1 MAFFWDGAV
10 IKWNGKEECYLRKE
24 RAESTELRILK
35 SLGARVQLAAPDAK
49 QLDILLKGWKGE
61 EEFDRWVN
69 TIVEDWHILNDLLL
83 SHQGTI
89 FQVDSLIFSGTAL
102 YLFEIKNYQGDFYI
116 QGDAWYTFSGNEIK
130 NPILQLKRT
139 ENLMRQ
145 LLKEHGFDVRI
156 EANLIFVNPEFCLLQ
171 APKNL
176 PIILPGQMPRFREKM
191 LNQTS
196 PIKHSHSN
204 LAKKL
209 VSLHMKED
217 PFPRN
222 YHYSYEKLQK
232 GLICPHCRGFYQQIH
247 HSFLLCGICGERQT
261 LEDALL
267 GAVEEIRMLFPGR
280 TITTPLLIDW
290 CRIIKD
296 RRTIQR
302 VLKKHYDFK
311 GRGKSARYT
320 NRGNTQSPG
329 GQPTVFKL

>member
-1 MAFFWDGAV
+1 M
-10 IKWNGKEECYLRKE
+10 ERRRRCLRKE
-24 RAESTELRILK
+24 RVESTKLKILK
-35 SLGARVQLAAPDAK
+35 SLGARVQLDVPDAK

-69 TIVEDWHILNDLLL
+69 TIDEEWHILNDLLL
-83 SHQGTI
+83 NHQGTI
-89 FQVDSLIFSGTAL
+89 FQVDSLIFSGTTL
-102 YLFEIKNYQGDFYI
+102 YLFEIKNYQGDYYI

-145 LLKEHGFDVRI
+145 LLKEHAFDVRI
-156 EANLIFVNPEFCLLQ
+156 EANLIFVNPEFCLFQ
-171 APKNL
+171 APRNL
-176 PIILPGQMPRFREKM
+176 PIILPGQMPRFREKK

-222 YHYSYEKLQK
+222 YYYPYEQLEK
-232 GLICPHCRGFYQQIH
+232 GLVCPQCKEFYHTVKHSLVVCEHCGGR
-247 HSFLLCGICGERQT
+247 ET
-261 LEDALL
+261 LEDAVV
-267 GAVEEIRMLFPGR
+267 GAVEEIRMLFPRR

-311 GRGKSARYT
+311 GRGKYARYT
-320 NRGNTQSPG
+320 NRGNTQSPS
-329 GQPTVFKL
+329 GQPTPLKV

>member
-1 MAFFWDGAV
+1 M
-10 IKWNGKEECYLRKE
+10 RKE
-24 RAESTELRILK
+24 RVESTELKVLR

-156 EANLIFVNPEFCLLQ
+156 EANLIFVNPEFCLFQ

-176 PIILPGQMPRFREKM
+176 PIILPGQMNRFRGKL
-191 LNQTS
+191 LNHTS
-196 PIKHSHSN
+196 PIKQSHLN

-209 VSLHMKED
+209 VSLHMEED

-222 YHYSYEKLQK
+222 YEYPYEQLEK
-232 GLICPHCRGFYQQIH
+232 GLVCPQCKEFYHTVIHSLVVCEHCGGR
-247 HSFLLCGICGERQT
+247 ET
-261 LEDALL
+261 LEDAVV
-267 GAVEEIRMLFPGR
+267 GAVEEIRMLFPGMG
-280 TITTPLLIDW
+280 TTVALIQDW

-296 RRTIQR
+296 RRTIQQI
-302 VLKKHYDFK
+302 LKKHFEIERR
-311 GRGKSARYT
+311 GRATHY
-320 NRGNTQSPG
+320 
-329 GQPTVFKL
+329 L

>member
-1 MAFFWDGAV
+1 M
-10 IKWNGKEECYLRKE
+10 RKE
-24 RAESTELRILK
+24 RVESTELRILK
-35 SLGARVQLAAPDAK
+35 SLGARVQLDAPDVK

-61 EEFDRWVN
+61 EEFDQWVN
-69 TIVEDWHILNDLLL
+69 TIDNDRHILNDLLL

-89 FQVDSLIFSGTAL
+89 FQVDSLIFSGTTL

-145 LLKEHGFDVRI
+145 LLKEHGFEVRI
-156 EANLIFVNPEFCLLQ
+156 EANLIFVNPEFCLFQ

-176 PIILPGQMPRFREKM
+176 PIILPGQMPRFREKL
-191 LNQTS
+191 LNQNS
-196 PIKHSHSN
+196 PIKQSHSN

-222 YHYSYEKLQK
+222 YYYPYEKLQK
-232 GLICPHCRGFYQQIH
+232 GLICPYCRGFYQQIQ
-247 HSFLLCGICGERQT
+247 HSFLLCAICGERQT
-261 LEDALL
+261 LEDAVI
-267 GAVEEIRMLFPGR
+267 GAVEEIKLLFAG
-280 TITTPLLIDW
+280 TAITTPLLLDW

-296 RRTIQR
+296 RRTIQQI
-302 VLKKHYDFK
+302 LIKHFRIERR
-311 GRGKSARYT
+311 GRATHY
-320 NRGNTQSPG
+320 
-329 GQPTVFKL
+329 L